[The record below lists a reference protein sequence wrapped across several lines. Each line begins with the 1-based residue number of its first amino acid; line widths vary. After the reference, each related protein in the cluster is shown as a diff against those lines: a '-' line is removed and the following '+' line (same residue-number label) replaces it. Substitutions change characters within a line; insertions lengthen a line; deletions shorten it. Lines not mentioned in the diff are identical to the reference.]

1 MRNLNMFLRLY
12 QKLSILSCTEALL
25 VETLVFIQNSISFSI
40 SLRKKQDNK
49 VLVQLTKATFSLGS
63 IAEAYLMLHLF
74 ELH

>member
-1 MRNLNMFLRLY
+1 MRNLNILRLY
-12 QKLSILSCTEALL
+12 EKLSILSRTEALL
-25 VETLVFIQNSISFSI
+25 VETLVFIQKSISFSI

-63 IAEAYLMLHLF
+63 TAKAYLMLHLF

>member
-12 QKLSILSCTEALL
+12 KKLSILSRTEALL
-25 VETLVFIQNSISFSI
+25 VETPVFIQKSISFSI
-40 SLRKKQDNK
+40 SLSEKQDNK

-63 IAEAYLMLHLF
+63 TAKAYLMLHLF